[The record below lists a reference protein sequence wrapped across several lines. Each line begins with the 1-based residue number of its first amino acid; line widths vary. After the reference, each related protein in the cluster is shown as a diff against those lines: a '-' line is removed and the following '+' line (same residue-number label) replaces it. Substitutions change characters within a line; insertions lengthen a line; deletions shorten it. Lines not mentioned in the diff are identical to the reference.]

1 MATSNVTIRMDEDL
15 KRQAEELFADLGF
28 NMTTAFTAFAK
39 QAVREQRIPFVI
51 ARNMPN
57 QETIQAIEE
66 IQMLKKETNKKSY
79 SSFSELLEEE
89 TLPGAENAI

>member
-28 NMTTAFTAFAK
+28 NMTTAFTTFAK

-51 ARNMPN
+51 SRDIPN
-57 QETIQAIEE
+57 KETMQAIEE
-66 IQMLKKETNKKSY
+66 IQMLKKEPNKKSY
-79 SSFSELLEEE
+79 SSFSELLEEVQNE
-89 TLPGAENAI
+89 I